1 MKVGRALTRDG
12 SVKWCE
18 YAGERAY
25 ELDLETR
32 QRRGEINASAFLAPV
47 RPTKIVAVGLNYKD
61 HAMEFS
67 LDIPEEPIIFLK
79 PPSSVIGNNEDIVY
93 PEGVKRL
100 DFEAELAIVI
110 SRRCRAVS
118 RDKAKDYILGY
129 TCFNDVTA
137 RDLQEKDGQ
146 WTRSK
151 SFDTFAPIGPWV
163 ETEIA
168 DPGELRIVSRLN
180 GKVMQS
186 SSTSN
191 MIFDVYYLVSFISCV
206 MTLEQFD
213 VVATGT
219 PPGVGPMKIG
229 DTIGIEIQGIGE
241 LRNRVIAPCTSRAT

>member
-32 QRRGEINASAFLAPV
+32 QRKGEINASAFLAPV
-47 RPTKIVAVGLNYKD
+47 RPTKIVAVGLNYRD

-110 SRRCRAVS
+110 SRRCSAVS
-118 RDKAKDYILGY
+118 RDEAKDYILGY

-168 DPGELRIVSRLN
+168 DPGDLRIVARLN
-180 GKVMQS
+180 GEVMQS

-213 VVATGT
+213 VIATGT